1 MFGRTQGLSLLPIFL
16 VSWSSA
22 TFIVSYLIAIYRND
36 VDVIFPYISDT
47 SATPPESC
55 IFGLM
60 TFITACAGT
69 ATVYARFKYV
79 EKMNEGTNV
88 VASRVNKAAL
98 VLGLLSC
105 LGMVLSF
112 PISCFQ
118 ETAVIVAHD
127 VGARSLLCA
136 WDPLQS
142 SSRLSYRSR
151 PIPSGS
157 SIVICRA
164 RLGFAIIS
172 TLAFFPTLICAF
184 LAKVSLHRHKD
195 DQDYPFHI
203 ASAVCEWIV
212 SFSFIFFFYTYIDEF
227 KLFNLRG
234 TITWEKSEKFM
245 TPNTSEEAV
254 HR

>member
-1 MFGRTQGLSLLPIFL
+1 MFGWTQGLSLLPIFL

-60 TFITACAGT
+60 TFISASAGT

-88 VASRVNKAAL
+88 VASRVNTAAL
-98 VLGLLSC
+98 VLGLISC
-105 LGMVLSF
+105 LGMVVVAT
-112 PISCFQ
+112 FQ

-127 VGARSLLCA
+127 VGALLFFV
-136 WDPLQS
+136 PGILYVILQVVISFQAYPIS
-142 SSRLSYRSR
+142 SSV
-151 PIPSGS
+151 
-157 SIVICRA
+157 VICRA
-164 RLGFAIIS
+164 RLGFAIIA
-172 TLAFFPTLICAF
+172 TLAFFPSILP
-184 LAKVSLHRHKD
+184 HKSHVFSARKD
-195 DQDYPFHI
+195 GDYPFHI

-227 KLFNLRG
+227 KVSKGPQGHMTQACLPRG
-234 TITWEKSEKFM
+234 KTCFLHVFL
-245 TPNTSEEAV
+245 AV
-254 HR
+254 F

>member
-1 MFGRTQGLSLLPIFL
+1 MFGWTQGLSLLPIFL

-60 TFITACAGT
+60 TFISASAGT

-88 VASRVNKAAL
+88 VASRVNTAAL
-98 VLGLLSC
+98 VLGLISC
-105 LGMVLSF
+105 LGMVVVAT
-112 PISCFQ
+112 FQ

-127 VGARSLLCA
+127 VGALLFFV
-136 WDPLQS
+136 PGILYVILQVVISFQAYPIS
-142 SSRLSYRSR
+142 SSV
-151 PIPSGS
+151 
-157 SIVICRA
+157 VICRA
-164 RLGFAIIS
+164 RLGFAIIA
-172 TLAFFPTLICAF
+172 TLAFFPSILPHKSHVFSAQM
-184 LAKVSLHRHKD
+184 SLHRHKD

-227 KLFNLRG
+227 KFFNLRK
-234 TITWEKSEKFM
+234 TVNHLLLYS
-245 TPNTSEEAV
+245 
-254 HR
+254 